1 MASNEARDYNAL
13 MGPTKRMATGKKKPA
28 KKTSAMG
35 TPRKKTAKRPAK
47 KSKKK

>member
-1 MASNEARDYNAL
+1 MPSSEARDYNAL

-28 KKTSAMG
+28 RKTGAMG
-35 TPRKKTAKRPAK
+35 TPRKKATKRPAR